1 MYLLVQGVI
10 EHQAELGGFL
20 VYNRHDSGTDGL
32 RYFKTKL
39 GFEETEVEWD

>member
-1 MYLLVQGVI
+1 VQGVI
-10 EHQAELGGFL
+10 ASEARHGGYL

-39 GFEETEVEWD
+39 GFEETAVEWA